1 MTVAVVIAIE
11 TTENLAQKQ
20 IQGLECMAS
29 V

>member
-20 IQGLECMAS
+20 VQGLERMAS

>member
-1 MTVAVVIAIE
+1 MTVAVVIAIK

-20 IQGLECMAS
+20 IQGLERMAS

>member
-1 MTVAVVIAIE
+1 MTVAFVIAIE

-20 IQGLECMAS
+20 IQRLEGMAS

>member
-11 TTENLAQKQ
+11 TTENLAPKQ
-20 IQGLECMAS
+20 IQGLERMAS